1 VSISAVSIVPTK
13 NPKVRD
19 KGGSIPVG
27 SSIERSGEV
36 PSGYINRGVGALPRE
51 AAVLLQ
57 ALDPVLAS
65 HRMRVRRRGVR
76 SDDAD
81 RPLHEPRPPH
91 PLLEAVFFGTAV
103 CLCRA
108 PSEFSTYGN
117 KRSTP

>member
-1 VSISAVSIVPTK
+1 MALSLQK

-19 KGGSIPVG
+19 KGGSISVG

-36 PSGYINRGVGALPRE
+36 PWYIDRGVGALPRE
-51 AAVLLQ
+51 AADLLQ
-57 ALDPVLAS
+57 ALDPVLPS
-65 HRMRVRRRGVR
+65 HRLRVRRRGVR

-81 RPLHEPRPPH
+81 RPLHVSPPQR
-91 PLLEAVFFGTAV
+91 PLLEAVFFVTAV
-103 CLCRA
+103 HLCRA